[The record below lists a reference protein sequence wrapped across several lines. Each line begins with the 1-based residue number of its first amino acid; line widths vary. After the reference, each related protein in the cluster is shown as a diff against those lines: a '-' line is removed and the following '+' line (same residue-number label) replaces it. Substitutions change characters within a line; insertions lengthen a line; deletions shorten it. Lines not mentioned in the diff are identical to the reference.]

1 MGVVIVGL
9 VGIVVVSLAQLVA
22 VRAWARRGRPLG
34 GNTSLR
40 SAYELAFLAGGP
52 VRVADAVVS
61 EMREKGRI
69 TVAGDR
75 LRVVRPVADDDL
87 ERELLAHCGPGWDGS
102 VGEVAAGLAG
112 SDAVWAVSEELESRG
127 LLWDLVRYEAW
138 RLAGRVHDVVCLI
151 VAFGMAGALL
161 SSDVTWFG
169 ALPVS
174 FLGALALFLVGRGLG
189 GSRLTPVGRAALL
202 RARRKRQFRRLD
214 EPARA
219 RTRGHRIRSTTS
231 HSYGYGCGAAA
242 GGGWD
247 GGGGADAGGGG
258 GSSCGGGGGGGCGG
272 GGS

>member
-22 VRAWARRGRPLG
+22 VRVWARRGRPLG

-52 VRVADAVVS
+52 VGVADAVVS
-61 EMREKGRI
+61 GMREKGRV
-69 TVAGDR
+69 TVAGER

-87 ERELLAHCGPGWDGS
+87 ERELLTHCGPAWDGS
-102 VGEVAAGLAG
+102 LGEVAAGLAG

-127 LLWDLVRYEAW
+127 LLWNLVRYEAW
-138 RLAGRVHDVVCLI
+138 RLAGRVHDVVCVI

-161 SSDVTWFG
+161 SSDVPWVA
-169 ALPVS
+169 ALPAS
-174 FLGALALFLVGRGLG
+174 FLGALALFLVGRALG
-189 GSRLTPVGRAALL
+189 GSRLTPVGRAALV
-202 RARRKRQFRRLD
+202 RARRKRQFRRLGT
-214 EPARA
+214 PA
-219 RTRGHRIRSTTS
+219 RTRGHRIRSTAS

-258 GSSCGGGGGGGCGG
+258 SSCGG
-272 GGS
+272 